1 MTRHP
6 PKTLQ
11 HILPAVLKQVEQQR
25 GALVSVQ
32 REWARLVGRQM
43 AAHAKPVSLRRG
55 RLVIQVDRPGDGFT
69 LRYQQ
74 AELLAALQRATQGRV
89 EEIVIRPG
97 A

>member
-11 HILPAVLKQVEQQR
+11 HILPAVLKQVEQQH
-25 GALVSVQ
+25 GTLVSVQ

-55 RLVIQVDRPGDGFT
+55 RLMIQVDRPGDGFT

-89 EEIVIRPG
+89 EEIVLRPG

>member
-89 EEIVIRPG
+89 EEIVLRPG

>member
-1 MTRHP
+1 MTRRP

-11 HILPAVLKQVEQQR
+11 DILPAVLKQVEQQR
-25 GALVSVQ
+25 GVLVSVQ
-32 REWARLVGRQM
+32 REWVRLVGRRM

-55 RLVIQVDRPGDGFT
+55 RLVVQVDRPGDGFT

-74 AELLAALQRATQGRV
+74 AELLVALQRATQARV
-89 EEIVIRPG
+89 EDIVIRPG